1 VLIWLTSL
9 PPALPG
15 AGAPPGKFIGLIY
28 EVTVRGTPASAAG

>member
-9 PPALPG
+9 PPALPTS
-15 AGAPPGKFIGLIY
+15 GAPAGKFIGLVY